1 MILRDIVPVFA
12 LLLILS
18 KSWTT
23 NLGGKFQQSFSR
35 SQNTAVALYLLSDTS
50 GCVGVD
56 PSNLWVLE
64 KASSWIPWVP
74 CGGCLRSVGYQYVF
88 TGLSVHAQPHWEH
101 GSNYWKQ
108 VRLVPDEYWILPR
121 LPLVTDLVHTFA
133 DLQICSSDF
142 FADDV
147 VMLASLKGDLHL
159 ALGWFATRCKAAGMR
174 VSTSISEVMVLSP
187 NRVLLGRS
195 CFPKWRSASILGSCS
210 GVWKE
215 SSVRLKD
222 ELVQHLQWYGC
233 GPVCCGKVRRQSC
246 WFTVELHSQSHLWPW
261 AVTKRINFLQRGLA
275 SYVRDEVQEELRVT
289 SFPPHCKEPIEVVQA
304 SDDHLL
310 ETS

>member
-1 MILRDIVPVFA
+1 MILWDIVPVFA

-64 KASSWIPWVP
+64 KASSCIPWVP

-108 VRLVPDEYWILPR
+108 VRLVPDQYWILPR
-121 LPLVTDLVHTFA
+121 LPLITDLVHTFA
-133 DLQICSSDF
+133 DLQICSPDF
-142 FADDV
+142 LRT
-147 VMLASLKGDLHL
+147 MSPCWLH
-159 ALGWFATRCKAAGMR
+159 
-174 VSTSISEVMVLSP
+174 
-187 NRVLLGRS
+187 
-195 CFPKWRSASILGSCS
+195 
-210 GVWKE
+210 WK
-215 SSVRLKD
+215 
-222 ELVQHLQWYGC
+222 
-233 GPVCCGKVRRQSC
+233 
-246 WFTVELHSQSHLWPW
+246 
-261 AVTKRINFLQRGLA
+261 
-275 SYVRDEVQEELRVT
+275 VT
-289 SFPPHCKEPIEVVQA
+289 STLHWGGLQPGAKRMGWELAPPYLRSWFSA
-304 SDDHLL
+304 RRG
-310 ETS
+310 